1 MQLVD
6 TIRKYFADKL
16 TAIFTEPS
24 MEGSDSPDKQRMQT
38 FMSKI
43 DFDRVLLQSAQR
55 KAYGAAPRHHD
66 LYADETPEAIWSWEL
81 ATPSIYL
88 EPPAFLRDVIS
99 HREVMQGLASIIQSL
114 QKLMHHIQKAKQ
126 LADLTQVSASHAK
139 YIKLVQKR
147 NEMTTKLQ
155 AKAIKEH
162 MRAQKEEEK
171 RKQIELERQEK
182 ENERLAK
189 EQERIRTK

>member
-1 MQLVD
+1 M
-6 TIRKYFADKL
+6 
-16 TAIFTEPS
+16 TAIFTEPNVA
-24 MEGSDSPDKQRMQT
+24 GINNPDKQAMQT
-38 FMSKI
+38 FLNKI

-81 ATPSIYL
+81 ATPSLYL
-88 EPPAFLRDVIS
+88 EPPAFLRDVIA
-99 HREVMQGLASIIQSL
+99 HRETMQSLASVIQSL
-114 QKLMHHIQKAKQ
+114 QKLLHHIQKAKQ

-171 RKQIELERQEK
+171 RR
-182 ENERLAK
+182 
-189 EQERIRTK
+189 